1 MVGNKHKNGIICT
14 FPGCDKTMR
23 TQKFK
28 IHFTKA
34 HLKQGEV
41 YTVEHRRRFEVARE
55 DGGGGGGGNDSP
67 SGGAG
72 GGVSGAGELP
82 VELDAAVDKIKHDP
96 AISTHPGALQPSPQ
110 APPTPVLPT
119 NPAAEPARREDDGQ
133 HLAELA
139 AQTAGHATDL
149 LHEARAAADMA
160 WAMTKQPSPPVQ
172 PSVQAYEP
180 PQAQVQAPP
189 LRTPDASNPHK
200 RPAAVLEEPVSA
212 EAIPPAAAVASTAD
226 PSNTLLV
233 EFVALMDRRFQEL
246 VGKVGE
252 MLDVQKELIDA
263 LKGSDP
269 SALSHQAPALALAS
283 AAEAVMKKRKRASP
297 ASNGGTGS
305 AVV

>member
-55 DGGGGGGGNDSP
+55 DGGGSGGRDSP
-67 SGGAG
+67 SGGG
-72 GGVSGAGELP
+72 GGGGGGAGELP
-82 VELDAAVDKIKHDP
+82 VELDAAVDKIKHDSS
-96 AISTHPGALQPSPQ
+96 ISTHPGALQPPAQ

-160 WAMTKQPSPPVQ
+160 WEMTKQPSPPVQ
-172 PSVQAYEP
+172 AFEP
-180 PQAQVQAPP
+180 QQAQQAQALP
-189 LRTPDASNPHK
+189 LRSPEASNPLK

-212 EAIPPAAAVASTAD
+212 ETTPPSAATAD
-226 PSNTLLV
+226 PSNALLV

-263 LKGSDP
+263 LKGSGP

>member
-55 DGGGGGGGNDSP
+55 DGNGSDSPGGGGGGSAADLPADLDS
-67 SGGAG
+67 
-72 GGVSGAGELP
+72 
-82 VELDAAVDKIKHDP
+82 VDKVKQD
-96 AISTHPGALQPSPQ
+96 ASISPHPGALQPPPPPQ
-110 APPTPVLPT
+110 PAPVPSNPVADPV
-119 NPAAEPARREDDGQ
+119 RRDDVGQ
-133 HLAELA
+133 NIAELA
-139 AQTAGHATDL
+139 VQTSGHTADL
-149 LHEARAAADMA
+149 LNEARAAADMA
-160 WAMTKQPSPPVQ
+160 WTLSKQQTQVQ
-172 PSVQAYEP
+172 PSAPVAAYEP
-180 PQAQVQAPP
+180 PQPPPQP
-189 LRTPDASNPHK
+189 LRSPEPSNPNK
-200 RPAAVLEEPVSA
+200 RPASVLEEPTVA
-212 EAIPPAAAVASTAD
+212 ETAAVPNAD

-246 VGKVGE
+246 VGKMGE
-252 MLDVQKELIDA
+252 MIDVQKELIDA
-263 LKGSDP
+263 LKGSNP
-269 SALSHQAPALALAS
+269 TALSHQAPALALTS

-297 ASNGGTGS
+297 QAGGGGGVNPAAGASNGTGS